1 MSQIRDNP
9 FLRQLNRLILLLFT
23 VLGAPLSGLR
33 KRLLAEILGIE
44 GLMPL
49 LMKPRNGQ
57 LWTRQDL
64 TQLYTH
70 FKRLSAVCSYF
81 IVLILPGS
89 VLVLPLVAWW
99 LDRRRRRL
107 LAESGG
113 AGSPHASRRASD
125 GTFPRAS
132 EISGV

>member
-1 MSQIRDNP
+1 M
-9 FLRQLNRLILLLFT
+9 LLLFT

-33 KRLLAEILGIE
+33 KRLLTEILGIE
-44 GLMPL
+44 GLLPL

-57 LWTRQDL
+57 PWTRQDV

-70 FKRLSAVCSYF
+70 FKRLSAVSSYF
-81 IVLILPGS
+81 IVLVLPGS

-99 LDRRRRRL
+99 LDRRRRRR

-113 AGSPHASRRASD
+113 VGSPHGSSRASD
-125 GTFPRAS
+125 GRCPRAS